1 MWFIRTLA
9 RFTWVEEVVCPLATL
24 VIGFTLSNLILM
36 VRKCQV
42 NASRVDIQLTPKH
55 RAESS
60 TDAAKLHHDF
70 QESILTCYTTAHFV
84 QSSQT
89 PWQWLTHRLIVNEAD
104 RLFESKPSDGGT
116 FNMPARSSSAPRRLP
131 VWFLRF
137 RWLPKSKIPCVP
149 FICAPLRNCI
159 VCFQLVTITYSQSIT
174 IPAVPVITVD
184 GSQKAPFHNI

>member
-1 MWFIRTLA
+1 MPPEWISSWLPNTELKA
-9 RFTWVEEVVCPLATL
+9 AQTQQNYITTSMSPYWPV
-24 VIGFTLSNLILM
+24 
-36 VRKCQV
+36 
-42 NASRVDIQLTPKH
+42 IQLH
-55 RAESS
+55 
-60 TDAAKLHHDF
+60 
-70 QESILTCYTTAHFV
+70 I

-137 RWLPKSKIPCVP
+137 GWLPKSKIPCVP

-159 VCFQLVTITYSQSIT
+159 VCFQLVTITCSQSIT